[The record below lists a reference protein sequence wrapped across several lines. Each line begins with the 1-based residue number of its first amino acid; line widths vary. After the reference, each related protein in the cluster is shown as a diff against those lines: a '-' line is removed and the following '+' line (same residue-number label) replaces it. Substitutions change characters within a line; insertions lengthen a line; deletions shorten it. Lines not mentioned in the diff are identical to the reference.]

1 MIKFVVF
8 ICGAL
13 VMSYEIL
20 GSRVLAPNFGSS
32 VFVWGSLISVFLGG
46 LSAGYYLGGRLAD
59 IRPSTRKLGLIILT
73 PGLMFLAF
81 PLYGMPVCD
90 WIFEMDLGIR
100 MSPLLAS
107 LILFFLPS
115 VLLGMVSPYTA
126 KLMLCSLHTSGATV
140 GTLYALST
148 FGSIVGTLLTAF
160 YLITVAGVTKLIMG
174 QGVVLLAITA
184 PLLIMNI
191 HCFVHKRARSKA
203 PTIPKVK
210 ILSHQLAGSA
220 PAFLHGGNPMLVSV

>member
-1 MIKFVVF
+1 MIKLVVF

-46 LSAGYYLGGRLAD
+46 LSTGYYLGGKLAD
-59 IRPSTRKLGLIILT
+59 VRPSTRKLGSIILL

-81 PLYGMPVCD
+81 PLYGTAVCD
-90 WIFEMDLGIR
+90 WIFGMDLGIR

-107 LILFFLPS
+107 LVLFFLPS

-126 KLMLCSLHTSGATV
+126 KLMICSLHTSGATV
-140 GTLYALST
+140 GMLYALST
-148 FGSIVGTLLTAF
+148 FGSIVGTLFTSF

-174 QGVVLLAITA
+174 QGVVLVAITV
-184 PLLIMNI
+184 PLLFMKLS
-191 HCFVHKRARSKA
+191 CPSVEARTQEG
-203 PTIPKVK
+203 P
-210 ILSHQLAGSA
+210 
-220 PAFLHGGNPMLVSV
+220 GGTPFPG